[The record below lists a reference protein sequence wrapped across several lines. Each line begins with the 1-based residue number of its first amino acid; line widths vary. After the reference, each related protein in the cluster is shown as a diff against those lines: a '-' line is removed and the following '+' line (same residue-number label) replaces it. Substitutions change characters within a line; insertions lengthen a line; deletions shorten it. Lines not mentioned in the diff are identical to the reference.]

1 MVIVPLHEIKS
12 QVNFTILDN
21 WVFQDFIL
29 VVEPFSKALRI
40 FEIYVSVNNDLCKK
54 LTSLLESPT
63 KFDEIFYVTWV
74 KFF

>member
-21 WVFQDFIL
+21 WVFEDFIL
-29 VVEPFSKALRI
+29 VVEPFSKALQI

-54 LTSLLESPT
+54 LASLLESPT

>member
-21 WVFQDFIL
+21 WVFEDFIL

-54 LTSLLESPT
+54 LASLLESPT

>member
-21 WVFQDFIL
+21 WVFEDFIL